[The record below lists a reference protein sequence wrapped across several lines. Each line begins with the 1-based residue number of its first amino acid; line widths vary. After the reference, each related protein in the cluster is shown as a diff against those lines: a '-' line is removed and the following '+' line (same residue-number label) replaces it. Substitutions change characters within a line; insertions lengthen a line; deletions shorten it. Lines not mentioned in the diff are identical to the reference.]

1 MGLTII
7 MGNVSRVMCKV
18 PLTSMKKK
26 PISKYHNVLVSS
38 PKSLE
43 FGDEGG
49 GYQVKGIG

>member
-7 MGNVSRVMCKV
+7 MGNVRRVMCKV
-18 PLTSMKKK
+18 PLTSMKK
-26 PISKYHNVLVSS
+26 PISKYHFVLVSL

-43 FGDEGG
+43 FGDEGE